1 MIYFEITLVLVL
13 NIISIVL
20 LIRNNKKEN
29 FFKKEIEEIKKNYE
43 KGREPMEILIDAVFY
58 SICCVTGI
66 YCLYSIILIIMG
78 YNIK

>member
-29 FFKKEIEEIKKNYE
+29 FFKKEIEEIKKTMK
-43 KGREPMEILIDAVFY
+43 KGENQWKF
-58 SICCVTGI
+58 
-66 YCLYSIILIIMG
+66 
-78 YNIK
+78 